1 MSIIKS
7 FFLKHNQYCLYA
19 DMLIPYKTLIWSF
32 GLYSVWGGIRHRYP
46 SFTNHF
52 KDPQFATND
61 LTPITSIAQKA
72 VGCST
77 NIWLVEHQLVWLV
90 DTPNQ
95 RYLTWLCR
103 VAFMN
108 IYHFFLLPEYSSFF
122 VIASYGANTDHKSLL
137 FGVE

>member
-1 MSIIKS
+1 MKKMSIIKS

-19 DMLIPYKTLIWSF
+19 YTLQNTYLKLWSLF
-32 GLYSVWGGIRHRYP
+32 SLGGGD
-46 SFTNHF
+46 S
-52 KDPQFATND
+52 
-61 LTPITSIAQKA
+61 TPIPFLCKSFLRAAI
-72 VGCST
+72 CDE
-77 NIWLVEHQLVWLV
+77 WLYPDHQHCTKSSWMFNQHLV
-90 DTPNQ
+90 NQ